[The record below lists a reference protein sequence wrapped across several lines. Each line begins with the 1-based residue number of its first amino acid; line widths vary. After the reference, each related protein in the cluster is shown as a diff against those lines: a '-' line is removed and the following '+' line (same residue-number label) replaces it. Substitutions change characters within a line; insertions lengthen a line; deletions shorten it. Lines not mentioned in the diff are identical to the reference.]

1 VGDEAVGFQADDG
14 AILRG
19 HFYATSGPQ
28 RRAVILAHGSG
39 EDQRV
44 WQRFARDLAERGI
57 AALTFDFRGY
67 GESAGTKS
75 TATVQRDLAAALL
88 FVQSRDFPLIYLL
101 GPELGGIA
109 ALKVAAASDVAGVV
123 TIATPLSLQGASVQA
138 DLPRIRERKLFIGA
152 GADELAALAPE
163 PKETFAAGPAP
174 IDQLFGGTDARVW
187 MKVMEFLER

>member
-1 VGDEAVGFQADDG
+1 
-14 AILRG
+14 
-19 HFYATSGPQ
+19 
-28 RRAVILAHGSG
+28 VILAHGSG

-138 DLPRIRERKLFIGA
+138 DLPRIRERKLFIGP
-152 GADELAALAPE
+152 GADDLAALAPE
-163 PKETFAAGPAP
+163 PKETFAASQAP
-174 IDQLFGGTDARVW
+174 IDQLFGGTDAPVW
-187 MKVMEFLER
+187 MKVMEFLQR